1 MYCSEQ
7 YVCVYDIDY
16 MYRNKQYDY
25 SLVYLYISKSIY
37 VVVLE
42 KCLLVEEIVYIKN
55 ISEEVN
61 SKYVVII
68 VCVVIIIGF
77 IYNVFYVDI
86 LIY

>member
-16 MYRNKQYDY
+16 MCRNKQYDY

>member
-1 MYCSEQ
+1 M
-7 YVCVYDIDY
+7 
-16 MYRNKQYDY
+16 
-25 SLVYLYISKSIY
+25 
-37 VVVLE
+37 VLE
-42 KCLLVEEIVYIKN
+42 KCLLVEEIVYIIN